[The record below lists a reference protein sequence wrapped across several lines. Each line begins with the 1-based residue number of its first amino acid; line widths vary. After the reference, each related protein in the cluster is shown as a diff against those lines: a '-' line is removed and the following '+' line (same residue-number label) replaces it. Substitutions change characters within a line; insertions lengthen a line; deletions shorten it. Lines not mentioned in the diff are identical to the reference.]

1 MTHIT
6 SLTWKPEQTE
16 HLKKLVASGV
26 SPLRASV
33 IFKRSTDAVKLHA
46 KVSGF
51 PFPDSR
57 DAKSERRRKEA
68 AVRKFLGLPVL
79 EV

>member
-16 HLKKLVASGV
+16 HLRKLVAKGV
-26 SPLRASV
+26 PPVRASA
-33 IFKRSTDAVKLHA
+33 IFKRSPDAVKLHA

-57 DAKSERRRKEA
+57 DAVTERRRKEA
-68 AVRKFLGLPVL
+68 AVRKFLGLPAQD
-79 EV
+79 

>member
-16 HLKKLVASGV
+16 HLRMLVATGV
-26 SPLRASV
+26 PPVRASA
-33 IFKRSTDAVKLHA
+33 IFKRSPDAVKLHA
-46 KVSGF
+46 KISGF

-57 DAKSERRRKEA
+57 DAVTERQRKEA
-68 AVRKFLGLPVL
+68 AVRKFLGLPAQD
-79 EV
+79 